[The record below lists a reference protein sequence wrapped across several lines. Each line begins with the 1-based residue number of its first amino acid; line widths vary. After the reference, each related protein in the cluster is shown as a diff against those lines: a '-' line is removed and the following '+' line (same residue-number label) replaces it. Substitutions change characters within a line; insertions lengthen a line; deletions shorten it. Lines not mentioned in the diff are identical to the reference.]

1 MTAQSAL
8 LSPVDY
14 LLIGHI
20 TQDLDKDGGR
30 HLGGTVSFAGGTARA
45 LGCKTGIVTSVGP
58 EADLSPLDGI
68 EIVCL
73 EAPISTTFENRYSD
87 DGRTQYL
94 HHCAKRIKASD
105 IPVEWID
112 TPIVH
117 LGPLLDEIELQLLD
131 QVTDS
136 FVGLTP
142 QGWLRKWDATGLVSR
157 AEWKA
162 AAEVLPLAD
171 ATVISIEDIEN
182 DWKLAREWAART
194 HILVV
199 TQADKG
205 ATFFVDGK
213 SHQLSAPHV
222 EVVDPTGAGD
232 IFAAALF
239 ARYRDLGDVLAAGRF
254 AIKLATASVTRRGMD
269 SWPLHS
275 EIETALSLVGL

>member
-1 MTAQSAL
+1 MTAQSAP

-20 TQDLDKDGGR
+20 TQDLDKEGGR
-30 HLGGTVSFAGGTARA
+30 HLGGTVSFAGGMARA
-45 LGCKTGIVTSVGP
+45 LGCKTGIVTSAGP

-87 DGRTQYL
+87 DGRMQYL
-94 HHCAKRIKASD
+94 HHCAKRISASD
-105 IPVEWID
+105 IPVEWFD

-117 LGPLLDEIELQLLD
+117 FGPLVDEIDLQLLGR
-131 QVTDS
+131 VRES

-142 QGWLRKWDATGLVSR
+142 QGWMRKWDATGLVSR
-157 AEWKA
+157 TEWEA

-171 ATVISIEDIEN
+171 ATVLSIEDIEN
-182 DWKLAREWAART
+182 DWELAREWAART

-199 TQADKG
+199 TQAGDG
-205 ATFFVDGK
+205 ATFFVDGE

-232 IFAAALF
+232 LFAAAFF
-239 ARYRDLGDVLAAGRF
+239 ARYRELGDVLAAGRF
-254 AIKLATASVTRRGMD
+254 AIELATASVLRSGLD

-275 EIETALSLVGL
+275 EIEAALSLVRL

>member
-1 MTAQSAL
+1 MTAQSAQ

-30 HLGGTVSFAGGTARA
+30 HLGGTVSYAGGTARA
-45 LGCKTGIVTSVGP
+45 LGWKTGIVTSAGP

-87 DGRTQYL
+87 DRRTQYL

-105 IPVEWID
+105 IPVEWLD

-117 LGPLLDEIELQLLD
+117 LAPLVDEIDLQLLG
-131 QVTDS
+131 QMRDS

-182 DWKLAREWAART
+182 DWNLAREWAART
-194 HILVV
+194 NILVV
-199 TQADKG
+199 TQADEG
-205 ATFFVDGK
+205 ATFFVDGE

-222 EVVDPTGAGD
+222 EVVDATGAGD
-232 IFAAALF
+232 LFAAAFFIRFREL
-239 ARYRDLGDVLAAGRF
+239 DDVLTAGRS
-254 AIKLATASVTRRGMD
+254 AIKLATASLTRSGMD
-269 SWPLHS
+269 SWPLQS
-275 EIETALSLVGL
+275 EIEAAHSLVGL